1 MRLMVMFDLPTE
13 TAQDRKNYRQFRKAL
28 LSEGFIMMQESIYVR
43 ITVNKKAAELLEQRV
58 AQVAPADGLIQTLTV
73 TERQYASMKFMAG
86 TPNTEIGNQDLKV
99 VVI

>member
-43 ITVNKKAAELLEQRV
+43 ITVNKKAAELLER
-58 AQVAPADGLIQTLTV
+58 VAPADGLIQTLTV